1 MKTGI
6 FTLLLLALFT
16 LPQYSQAQQQGD
28 EERVPLFGA
37 KKSKDKKEK
46 EDDSAYLAGAVPVV
60 NGEVCF
66 SQTFASKLNKEE
78 MAEALKDWAEKTF
91 VPQEA
96 SLARQATSPGIL
108 SFDAA
113 QGKLKIQGD
122 EYIIF
127 KNKPLVLDQTRI
139 YYTLSVDCSDGSCS
153 VTMSR
158 IFYDYNDTQSEETI
172 PRIKAENQITDEYA
186 LRKNGTKLVRG
197 TGTKFRVRTID
208 LKNKLFA
215 QIQSV
220 VE

>member
-1 MKTGI
+1 M
-6 FTLLLLALFT
+6 
-16 LPQYSQAQQQGD
+16 
-28 EERVPLFGA
+28 
-37 KKSKDKKEK
+37 
-46 EDDSAYLAGAVPVV
+46 AGAVPVV